1 MQADP
6 WDTLREPPRQLQRE
20 EHSSVE
26 DLAGFLAG
34 RRECVILRL
43 VSRVLEAQ
51 EPG

>member
-26 DLAGFLAG
+26 DLAGFLAETEM
-34 RRECVILRL
+34 RNF
-43 VSRVLEAQ
+43 EAN
-51 EPG
+51 